1 MRSLWR
7 GSVGFGLVNI
17 PIRLYTATES
27 KSLRF
32 NLLHKLCHT
41 PVKYQKVCPHCER
54 ELTPEEIVRGYE
66 FERGRYVLVEDEEL
80 QSLPVETA
88 RQVQILDF
96 VDLAEIDPIY
106 FDKSYYLEPDEGAEK
121 AYALLRRAML
131 STGKIAVAKVTIRSK
146 ESLACVRVRENALV
160 METMFYPDEI
170 RSTELL
176 ARVTS
181 EPSLTDRELEM
192 AVQLIENLSEP
203 FQPEKYR
210 DTYRDALMERIQQK
224 IEGESVEPAAPAAAG
239 RVIDLMEALE
249 ASLKATSKAAPAGE
263 APLFQ
268 REIATKRKS
277 AERAKRGARSG

>member
-1 MRSLWR
+1 MRSLWK

-27 KSLRF
+27 KSIRF
-32 NLLHKLCHT
+32 NLLHELCHT
-41 PVKYQKVCPHCER
+41 PVKYQKICPHCNR
-54 ELTPEEIVRGYE
+54 ELAQGEIVRGFE
-66 FERGRYVLVEDEEL
+66 FEKGRYVILSDEDFEA
-80 QSLPVETA
+80 LPVETV

-106 FDKSYYLEPDEGAEK
+106 FDKTYYLEPDEGAQK
-121 AYALLRRAML
+121 PYALLRRAML
-131 STGKIAVAKVTIRSK
+131 ATGKIAVAKVTIRSR
-146 ESLACVRVRENALV
+146 ESLACVRVRESTLV

-170 RSTELL
+170 RSSEMLSG
-176 ARVTS
+176 VTA

-210 DTYRDALMERIQQK
+210 DAYRDALMERIQQK
-224 IEGESVEPAAPAAAG
+224 IEGESVEPAAPAPAG

-249 ASLKATSKAAPAGE
+249 ASLKATAKGTAEKKS
-263 APLFQ
+263 PLDR
-268 REIATKRKS
+268 REITTKRES
-277 AERAKRGARSG
+277 AARARRGARSG